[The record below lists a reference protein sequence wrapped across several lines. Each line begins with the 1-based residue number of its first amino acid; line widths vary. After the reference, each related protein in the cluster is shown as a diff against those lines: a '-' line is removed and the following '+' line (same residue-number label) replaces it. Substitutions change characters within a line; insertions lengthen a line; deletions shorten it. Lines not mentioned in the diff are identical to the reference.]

1 MSITLAED
9 DQFIDIRSLRLI
21 GVHSHAGVGK
31 DTAVDYLNE
40 KYVAV
45 YGESFAAPLK
55 RCAAEAF
62 GIPLEHFNDRELKEA
77 PNGYWG
83 VSPRKIAQF
92 VGTELFRD
100 RAHALLG
107 AYFDTF
113 WITRLV
119 GRLIGELPPP
129 EGEGYYEAGD
139 TICVSDVRF
148 QNEADWIYSNG
159 GWILHII
166 RPTFEGAVGIP
177 GHSSEAGLT
186 LPDNENTWLIHN
198 DSTLEVF
205 HQALDSFAQ
214 HIGLVPKAAVAEVQ
228 ETNDPFPL

>member
-1 MSITLAED
+1 MSIELAEPTPI
-9 DQFIDIRSLRLI
+9 IDISSLQLI
-21 GVHSHAGVGK
+21 GVHGHAGVGK

-40 KYVAV
+40 KYEKV

-55 RCAAEAF
+55 RAAAEAF
-62 GIPLEHFNDRELKEA
+62 GIPLEHFHIQELKEA

-107 AYFDTF
+107 ADFDTF

-129 EGEGYYEAGD
+129 EGEGYYEIGD
-139 TICVSDVRF
+139 TICLSDVRF

-159 GWILHII
+159 GWILHIV

-177 GHSSEAGLT
+177 GHPSEAGI
-186 LPDNENTWLIHN
+186 EFSGFNTWIIHN
-198 DSTLEVF
+198 DSKLEVF

>member
-1 MSITLAED
+1 MSITLAEPAPN
-9 DQFIDIRSLRLI
+9 IDISSLNLI
-21 GVHSHAGVGK
+21 GVHGHAGVGK
-31 DTAVDYLNE
+31 DTAVEYLNE

-55 RCAAEAF
+55 RAAAEAF
-62 GIPLEHFNDRELKEA
+62 GIPLSHFNDRELKEE
-77 PNGYWG
+77 PNEYWG

-92 VGTELFRD
+92 VGTELFRH
-100 RAHALLG
+100 HAGKLTG
-107 AYFDTF
+107 DDETAF
-113 WITRLV
+113 WISRLA
-119 GRLIGELPPP
+119 GRLTGNLPPP
-129 EGEGYYEAGD
+129 EGEGYYEVGD
-139 TICVSDVRF
+139 TICISDVRF

-159 GWILHII
+159 GWILHIV
-166 RPTFEGAVGIP
+166 RPEFEGAVGIP
-177 GHSSEAGLT
+177 GHPSEAGIT
-186 LPDNENTWLIHN
+186 FTGFNTYQILN